1 MSAKREIDE
10 VEEAVESG
18 SVAKVAKTESNGSR
32 KAKKPKRKASESED
46 ENGVVSEADEEED
59 DKSDTEKDDDIP
71 SVPVEIPEKEKGKV
85 LGPEGTGILLICGG
99 TNWDAAGRK
108 TAPKGGKNFG
118 PNLWSP
124 HRFMPFA
131 KIRVRLVASGPTSAH
146 NIVVSEDGKAY
157 SFGRNEKG
165 QLGHGDELRRDTP
178 LIIEAVKDEVIVGA
192 ACGRNHTLLLSVR
205 GEVFSMGDNKNGQCG
220 VKNSTQ
226 ATVPTAT
233 SINYKGAPIVKV
245 GCGGEFSIILDCKG
259 AMHSFGLP
267 EYGQLGHNTDGKY
280 FVTSTKMGFHCEMA
294 PKRIV
299 FFIERTKDGK
309 IKPVEVDEIRDFSC
323 GTNHTC
329 AIDSKKRL
337 FSWGFGGIG
346 RLGHAEQRDEL
357 VPRLIKFFDS
367 QNRGVR
373 GVWCGSSYSLAVNDF
388 GVMYM
393 FGQNKRTGEANMYPK
408 PIQDLTGWNVRAV
421 GVGNTSI
428 VVAADDSVISWGP
441 SPTSGELGLGET
453 RKSSTTPL
461 EVKSLDG
468 IYVEQIACGMT
479 HTLFIAR
486 DKSDEEKQNIESL
499 EEYTPA

>member
-1 MSAKREIDE
+1 MSSKREIDE
-10 VEEAVESG
+10 VEEAEESG
-18 SVAKVAKTESNGSR
+18 SAPKQIKVDSNGGKA
-32 KAKKPKRKASESED
+32 KAKKVKDSDDEN
-46 ENGVVSEADEEED
+46 ENGVGSEAEED
-59 DKSDTEKDDDIP
+59 EDKSDTEKEDDIP

-85 LGPEGTGILLICGG
+85 LGPEGTGIVLICGG

-108 TAPKGGKNFG
+108 TAPKGCKNSG

-124 HRFMPFA
+124 HLFGPLS
-131 KIRVRLVASGPTSAH
+131 KIRVRLVASGPNAAH
-146 NIVVSEDGKAY
+146 SIVISEDGKAY

-165 QLGHGDELRRDTP
+165 QLGHGDEVRRDTP
-178 LIIEAVKDEVIVGA
+178 LIIDAVKDEVLVGA
-192 ACGRNHTLLLSVR
+192 ACGRNHTLLLSVN
-205 GEVFSMGDNKNGQCG
+205 GEVFAMGDNKNGQCG
-220 VKNSTQ
+220 VKNSSQ
-226 ATVPTAT
+226 ATIPTAK
-233 SINYKGAPIVKV
+233 SIFYKGAPIVKV

-280 FVTSTKMGFHCEMA
+280 FVTSTKMGFHCELA

-299 FFIERTKDGK
+299 CFIERTKDGK

-329 AIDSKKRL
+329 AIDSRKRL

-346 RLGHAEQRDEL
+346 RLGHAEQRDEF

-373 GVWCGSSYSLAVNDF
+373 NVWCGSSYSLAINDF

-408 PIQDLTGWNVRAV
+408 PIQDLTGWNVRSV
-421 GVGNTSI
+421 GVSNSSI
-428 VVAADDSVISWGP
+428 VVAADDSVIAWGP
-441 SPTSGELGLGET
+441 SPTSGELGLGEI

-468 IYVEQIACGMT
+468 MYIEQVTCGIS

-486 DKSDEEKQNIESL
+486 DKSDEEKKRIEAF
-499 EEYTPA
+499 EVYTPA

>member
-10 VEEAVESG
+10 VEDAVESA
-18 SVAKVAKTESNGSR
+18 SAPKALKSESNGGKKK
-32 KAKKPKRKASESED
+32 KAKDSDD
-46 ENGVVSEADEEED
+46 ENGVASDAEAEDEE
-59 DKSDTEKDDDIP
+59 DKSDTEKEDELP

-85 LGPEGTGILLICGG
+85 LTSEGTGVVLICGG

-108 TAPKGGKNFG
+108 TAPKGGKNSG

-124 HRFMPFA
+124 HRFLPFA
-131 KIRVRLVASGPTSAH
+131 NIRVRLVASGPTAAH
-146 NIVVSEDGKAY
+146 SIVITEEGKAY

-165 QLGHGDELRRDTP
+165 QLGHGDEVRRDIP
-178 LIIEAVKDEVIVGA
+178 LIIDAVKDEVIVGA
-192 ACGRNHTLLLSVR
+192 ACGRNHTLLVSVR

-220 VKNSTQ
+220 VKNSSQ

-233 SINYKGAPIVKV
+233 PINYKGAPIVKV
-245 GCGGEFSIILDCKG
+245 GCGAEFSIILDCKG

-309 IKPVEVDEIRDFSC
+309 IKPVDVDEIRDFSC

-329 AIDSKKRL
+329 AIDSRKRL
-337 FSWGFGGIG
+337 FSWGFGGLG
-346 RLGHAEQRDEL
+346 RLGHAEQRDEM

-373 GVWCGSSYSLAVNDF
+373 NVWCGSSYSLAVNDF

-408 PIQDLTGWNVRAV
+408 PIQDLTGWNVRCV
-421 GVGNTSI
+421 GVANTSI
-428 VVAADDSVISWGP
+428 VCAADDSVIAWGS
-441 SPTSGELGLGET
+441 SPTSGELGLGEM

-461 EVKSLDG
+461 EVKALDG
-468 IYVEQIACGMT
+468 VYVEQISCGMT

-486 DKSDEEKQNIESL
+486 DKTDEEKQKIESL
-499 EEYTPA
+499 EGYMPA